1 MCKVVGRQLCK
12 IHGVDILYM
21 MTCCFFVCMVCSRIW
36 NCKSTCPGSSVEWSY
51 NTKPFN
57 AVVPEETIIIVIK
70 THLPY
75 NGLMWVS
82 NWWFQ
87 PTCKNISQS
96 GSSSQLLGKI
106 KNVPN
111 HHIYIYI
118 YVYIIPTWWMAQ
130 LPAAAQLLAVT
141 SSWSDSSPGSPPAV
155 PLKRWELRR
164 EIIGGGKVGIMGTQW
179 GYTGYLKWEYIYIYI
194 YIPIYINKYI
204 YIYICSKG
212 FTWWAPSVLW
222 IWNLHEIGTYL
233 VLACIS
239 WIYNYMVMGYWM
251 HHGV

>member
-1 MCKVVGRQLCK
+1 
-12 IHGVDILYM
+12 

-111 HHIYIYI
+111 HHIYIY
-118 YVYIIPTWWMAQ
+118 VYIIPTWWMAQ

-194 YIPIYINKYI
+194 YIYLYTKINI
-204 YIYICSKG
+204 YIYMFQRVYMMG
-212 FTWWAPSVLW
+212 TQRLMDLEFTWNRNILGIS
-222 IWNLHEIGTYL
+222 LHIMN
-233 VLACIS
+233 I
-239 WIYNYMVMGYWM
+239 
-251 HHGV
+251 